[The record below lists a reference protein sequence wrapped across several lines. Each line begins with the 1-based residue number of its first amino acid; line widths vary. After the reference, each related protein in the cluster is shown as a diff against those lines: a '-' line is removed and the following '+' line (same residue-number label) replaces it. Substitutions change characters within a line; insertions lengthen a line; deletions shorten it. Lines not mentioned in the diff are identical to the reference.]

1 MVFLVNVLEMF
12 NDIFCGGYCI
22 MWDKSDSWG
31 GVILRCGMYGK
42 GWGIFF
48 IGSYSIKGVGGGKSI
63 F

>member
-12 NDIFCGGYCI
+12 NDIFRGGYCI
-22 MWDKSDSWG
+22 MWDESDSWG

-48 IGSYSIKGVGGGKSI
+48 IGSY
-63 F
+63 